1 MVNTYTNYQLITKD
15 INKSLTRVE
24 DQPMVKR
31 ETEYYLENISKV
43 KSIDDLMKDDRL
55 FRYAMKAHGLES
67 MTYAKAFMVK
77 VLKEG
82 IDDNDSFAN
91 KLSDKKYRDFAKT
104 YDFVGFGEVATI
116 FTRAQQG
123 TVDKYLRQTL
133 EEDAGKQNEG
143 VRLALY
149 FDRKAEG
156 ITSFYDVLADTALA
170 KVVRTSL
177 GLPDSF
183 AAADIDK
190 QVQLFES
197 KLDLVDFT
205 DPAKLSKFLTRFTSM
220 WEVNN
225 PTATPQSMSSVLFSQ
240 PTTYGISTDILF
252 SIAQLRR

>member
-1 MVNTYTNYQLITKD
+1 MGRA
-15 INKSLTRVE
+15 SRACAA
-24 DQPMVKR
+24 
-31 ETEYYLENISKV
+31 S
-43 KSIDDLMKDDRL
+43 S
-55 FRYAMKAHGLES
+55 
-67 MTYAKAFMVK
+67 
-77 VLKEG
+77 
-82 IDDNDSFAN
+82 
-91 KLSDKKYRDFAKT
+91 DFAKT
-104 YDFVGFGEVATI
+104 YDFVGFGETATI

-123 TVDKYLRQTL
+123 TGLDKYLRQTL

-149 FDRKAEG
+149 FDRKAGG

-183 AAADIDK
+183 ASADIDK

-197 KLDLVDFT
+197 KLDIADFS

-225 PTATPQSMSSVLFSQ
+225 PTATPQSLSSVLFSQ
-240 PTTYGISTDILF
+240 PTTYGIST
-252 SIAQLRR
+252 RRSVLHRPVATLGNSACRTDSMWRCRPRSPLSGG